1 VSEEHYDSEEKL
13 ITRCLTGEGTPE
25 EHARL
30 QAWRGQH
37 PDHEARFRSLEKAL
51 RLTEGWR
58 PVQPHAM
65 PAIDIEQEWQTFQHR
80 VNPAAAGRV
89 RSLTPIRPMP
99 WLRVA
104 AAVALLITAGWFV
117 QRWWASAGNVVVET
131 SLAMQVVQL
140 PDGSTVT
147 LNRNSKL
154 TYAADFGA
162 HSREVTLEGE
172 AFFEV
177 VRDESRTFAIAAGGA
192 RVEVLGTSFNV
203 RADQQLGQVE
213 VVVAT
218 GQVKLASA
226 AADAAVKLSA
236 GERGVLRIKE
246 NQVQATPNADVNF
259 DAWKTKDIVFE
270 EVPLAAVVEAL
281 NRIYG
286 SNIQV
291 RTTLAPSCVVTVS
304 FHQQS
309 LEAVLE
315 VLKNTLAL
323 EYRVQSDVIE
333 IVAAGC

>member
-1 VSEEHYDSEEKL
+1 MSEEHYDIEETL
-13 ITRCLTGEGTPE
+13 MVRCLTGEAAPE
-25 EHARL
+25 DHARL
-30 QAWRGQH
+30 QAWRRQH
-37 PDHEARFRSLEKAL
+37 PDHEARFRALEEAL
-51 RLTEGWR
+51 RLTERWR
-58 PVQPHAM
+58 PTPPDAL
-65 PAIDIEQEWQTFQHR
+65 PPIDLDSEWQAFQQR
-80 VNPAAAGRV
+80 VRPAAEARV
-89 RSLTPIRPMP
+89 RSLAPAKALP

-104 AAVALLITAGWFV
+104 AAVALLITAGWFI
-117 QRWWASAGNVVVET
+117 QRWRAAESVTVFET
-131 SLAMQVVQL
+131 TLATQSIQL

-154 TYAADFGA
+154 SYASDFGQ
-162 HSREVTLEGE
+162 HTREVVLEGE

-177 VRDESRTFAIAAGGA
+177 VRDESRTFAITAGEA

-203 RADQQLGQVE
+203 RADRQLGQVE

-218 GQVKLASA
+218 GQVKLASV
-226 AADAAVKLSA
+226 AADASVKLAA
-236 GERGVLRIKE
+236 GERGVLRAKE
-246 NQVQATPNADVNF
+246 NQVQTVPNTDINF

-270 EVPLAAVVEAL
+270 EAPLATVVESL

-291 RTTLAPSCVVTVS
+291 RTSVAPSCVVTVS

-323 EYRVQSDVIE
+323 EYRVQGDVIE